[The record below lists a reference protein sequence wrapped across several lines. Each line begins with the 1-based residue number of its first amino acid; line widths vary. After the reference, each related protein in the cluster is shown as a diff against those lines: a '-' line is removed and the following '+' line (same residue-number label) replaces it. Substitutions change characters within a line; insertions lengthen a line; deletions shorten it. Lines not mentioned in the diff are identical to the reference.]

1 MTLKKQKPI
10 KVIQIK
16 GLGIREKIKNIYPI
30 MGFKQGNY
38 DGIMKYLVGLKS
50 LKVNFNHRENQSS
63 LKSGY
68 TASFSERI
76 GSLIGQSIAKSESFH
91 RIPRSSSGE

>member
-38 DGIMKYLVGLKS
+38 DGIMKYLVG
-50 LKVNFNHRENQSS
+50 
-63 LKSGY
+63 
-68 TASFSERI
+68 I
-76 GSLIGQSIAKSESFH
+76 GGL
-91 RIPRSSSGE
+91 